1 MNREAN
7 HIPSD
12 PRTQT
17 GWSSHDGVAHHAF
30 GHAYP
35 CPCCGWLSIGDN
47 TTHPPTP
54 PNSPSYPHT
63 ISGAPKLVKRNFSS
77 TPMNQIKETKYK
89 ALRIGNYLHVLLLT
103 QKLVAALRLG
113 PLNTSR
119 GVVVSNSLHPSLVR
133 LHSASTTIAMDS
145 SCSSRHM

>member
-1 MNREAN
+1 MNHVAN
-7 HIPSD
+7 HIPSY

-17 GWSSHDGVAHHAF
+17 GWSSLDGVAHLPF
-30 GHAYP
+30 GRAYP
-35 CPCCGWLSIGDN
+35 WPFGVRLAIRES

-63 ISGAPKLVKRNFSS
+63 ISGAPKLVKRNFSA

-89 ALRIGNYLHVLLLT
+89 ALRIGNYLRVLLLT
-103 QKLVAALRLG
+103 QKLAAALRLG

-119 GVVVSNSLHPSLVR
+119 GEVVSNSLHPSL
-133 LHSASTTIAMDS
+133 MP
-145 SCSSRHM
+145 

>member
-1 MNREAN
+1 MNHEAN

-17 GWSSHDGVAHHAF
+17 GRSSLDGVAHQPF

-35 CPCCGWLSIGDN
+35 WPFGVRLAIWES

-63 ISGAPKLVKRNFSS
+63 ISGAPKVVKRNFSAM
-77 TPMNQIKETKYK
+77 PMNQIKRTKFK
-89 ALRIGNYLHVLLLT
+89 ALRIGNYQHVLLLS
-103 QKLVAALRLG
+103 QKLAATLLLR
-113 PLNTSR
+113 PPNTLR
-119 GVVVSNSLHPSLVR
+119 GVVVSNGLHPSLVP
-133 LHSASTTIAMDS
+133 
-145 SCSSRHM
+145 